1 MDIARFLGQTAL
13 LSVVAFASVVS
24 SAEAPIRSVPR
35 AVELQPAKRGLN
47 NPALKLTD
55 SQRSRIQMIVESY
68 RAEENA
74 KVLLYSSQGLK
85 PDAET
90 ALASRQAREHM
101 MAAVEQVLDASQ
113 RSILKNEQAEQS
125 AKLAETMK
133 AAHPAPVMSPVP
145 AKTDPTRSR

>member
-90 ALASRQAREHM
+90 ALASRQARERM

-125 AKLAETMK
+125 AKLAETIK
-133 AAHPAPVMSPVP
+133 SAHPTPAMSPVP
-145 AKTDPTRSR
+145 AKTDPLRSR